1 MDNKEN
7 ILTIDVEDWESA
19 ISGIYG
25 KILPSSE
32 NVYKNTIE
40 LLSILNYF
48 NAKGTFFFLGE
59 VAEKFPALLKEVIKS
74 GNEIGCH
81 SYYHLELH
89 KIPFNE
95 LKENIKKAKDL
106 IEQIIGRKIIGF
118 RAPNFSLMKC
128 KPNVFDLLLDL
139 GFKYDSSLFPYKK
152 YNSFKIQLEPFFYK
166 TPQGR
171 KIFEI
176 PLSVF
181 SFIGLKIPCLGGAF
195 LRNYPFFL
203 SKYFF
208 KKILKEGRK
217 IVFYLHPHEFEK
229 INFENLNLNLF
240 RKYFEKKGRNK
251 AKNYLFFLFKK
262 YKFNSIENFY
272 FTHPIAPSQITFP
285 LPYP

>member
-1 MDNKEN
+1 MENKEN
-7 ILTIDVEDWESA
+7 ILTVDVEDWKSA

-40 LLSILNYF
+40 LLLILNDY
-48 NAKGTFFFLGE
+48 NSKATFFILGE
-59 VAEKFPALLKEVIKS
+59 VAEKFPSLLKEVIKS

-81 SYYHLELH
+81 SYYHLELN
-89 KIPFNE
+89 KIPLNE
-95 LKENIKKAKDL
+95 LKENLKKAKDL

-128 KPNVFDLLLDL
+128 KPDVFDLLLDL

-152 YNSFKIQLEPFFYK
+152 YNSFKMPLEPFFYK

-171 KIFEI
+171 KILEV

-181 SFIGLKIPCLGGAF
+181 SFFGLKIPCLGGAF

-208 KKILKEGRK
+208 NKILIEGRRV
-217 IVFYLHPHEFEK
+217 VFYLHPHEFEN
-229 INFENLNLNLF
+229 INSVNLKLNFL
-240 RKYFEKKGRNK
+240 RKYFEKKGRK
-251 AKNYLFFLFKK
+251 KIKNYLTYFLNK
-262 YKFNSIENFY
+262 YKFNSIDDFLKNNS
-272 FTHPIAPSQITFP
+272 IN
-285 LPYP
+285 